1 MLFTQDRTR
10 TRDMF
15 RRAWAKHT
23 SGQELEPLE
32 KQISSLIEEHPEYH
46 SLLSGSQEVVDKD
59 FTAEDGHENPFLHL
73 SLHLALREQVGTDR
87 PAGIAS
93 ITRSLLLKHGDGHT
107 ALSRSLSTI
116 VWWQRSN
123 TFTNNPAGREMRL
136 GSPQRDNRIANYDS
150 ARHIPLFPVQSLRVT
165 SN

>member
-10 TRDMF
+10 TRELF
-15 RRAWAKHT
+15 RSAWKKHT
-23 SGQELEPLE
+23 LGQPLEPLE
-32 KQISSLIEEHPEYH
+32 KQIVSLVTDHPEYH
-46 SLLSGSQEVVDKD
+46 AMLSGKAEIVDHD

-107 ALSRSLSTI
+107 VEHLMI
-116 VWWQRSN
+116 
-123 TFTNNPAGREMRL
+123 ERL
-136 GSPQRDNRIANYDS
+136 GLFLWEAQRQERAPDEQGYLA
-150 ARHIPLFPVQSLRVT
+150 SLRELL
-165 SN
+165 